1 MAFRLRPF
9 LMAGQRPRSGPTEGR
24 LMDAVTRGLM
34 DQLSDGGLAQIGSAV
49 GIDEKSAGSA
59 LSAAM
64 PLLISALATNASK
77 PQGAGDLLE
86 ALQEDHDGSI
96 LGNLGGLLQDPAAGE
111 GPGILQHAL
120 GAGRPTVEQGLAEKT
135 GLSAGQIGKLLMI
148 AAPLVMGMLGKTQ
161 REEGLDA
168 GGLSSLLGSAMQD
181 DAQDSP
187 DLMSILNSALDADKD
202 GSAVDEVMGFLGKM
216 FKK

>member
-1 MAFRLRPF
+1 
-9 LMAGQRPRSGPTEGR
+9 
-24 LMDAVTRGLM
+24 MDALTRGLM
-34 DQLSDGGLAQIGSAV
+34 DQLADGGLAEIGSTV
-49 GIDEKSAGSA
+49 GIDGKSAGSA

-64 PLLISALATNASK
+64 SLLISALAGNAAK
-77 PQGAGDLLE
+77 PQGAGDLLQ

-96 LGNLGGLLQDPAAGE
+96 LGNLGGLLQNPAASE

-120 GAGRPTVEQGLAEKT
+120 GASQPAVEQGLAEKT
-135 GLSAGQIGKLLMI
+135 GLSAEQIGKLLMI

-168 GGLSSLLGSAMQD
+168 GGLSSLLGSAMQA

-187 DLMSILNSALDADKD
+187 DVLSILNSALDSDKD

>member
-1 MAFRLRPF
+1 
-9 LMAGQRPRSGPTEGR
+9 
-24 LMDAVTRGLM
+24 MDALTRGLM
-34 DQLSDGGLAQIGSAV
+34 DQLADGGLAEIGSTV

-64 PLLISALATNASK
+64 PLLVSALAGNAAK
-77 PQGAGDLLE
+77 PQGAGDLLQ

-96 LGNLGGLLQDPAAGE
+96 FGNLGGLLQNPAASE

-120 GAGRPTVEQGLAEKT
+120 GAGQPAVEQGLAKKT
-135 GLSAGQIGKLLMI
+135 GLSAEQIGKLLMI

-168 GGLSSLLGSAMQD
+168 GGLSSLLGAAMQA

-187 DLMSILNSALDADKD
+187 DVLSILNSALDSDKD

>member
-1 MAFRLRPF
+1 
-9 LMAGQRPRSGPTEGR
+9 
-24 LMDAVTRGLM
+24 MDAFARGLM
-34 DQLSDGGLAQIGSAV
+34 DQLAGGGIAEIGSVV
-49 GIDEKSAGSA
+49 GVDEKSAGSA

-64 PLLISALATNASK
+64 PLLISALAGNAAK
-77 PQGAGDLLE
+77 PQGAGDLLQ

-96 LGNLGGLLQDPAAGE
+96 LGNLGGLLQNPAASE

-120 GAGRPTVEQGLAEKT
+120 GARQPAVEQGLAKKT
-135 GLSAGQIGKLLMI
+135 GLSAEQIGKLLMI
-148 AAPLVMGMLGKTQ
+148 AAPLVMGVLGKTQ

-168 GGLSSLLGSAMQD
+168 GGLSSLLGSAMQA
-181 DAQDSP
+181 DAQDDP
-187 DLMSILNSALDADKD
+187 DVISILNSALDADKD

>member
-1 MAFRLRPF
+1 
-9 LMAGQRPRSGPTEGR
+9 
-24 LMDAVTRGLM
+24 MDAVTRGLM
-34 DQLSDGGLAQIGSAV
+34 EQLAGGGLAEIGSVV
-49 GIDEKSAGSA
+49 GVDEKSAGSA

-64 PLLISALATNASK
+64 PLLISALANNASK

-86 ALQEDHDGSI
+86 ALREDHDGSI

-120 GAGRPTVEQGLAEKT
+120 GASQPAVEQGLAQKT
-135 GLSAGQIGKLLMI
+135 GLSAEQIGKLLMI

-168 GGLSSLLGSAMQD
+168 GGLSSMLGSAMQA
-181 DAQDSP
+181 DAQDAP
-187 DLMSILNSALDADKD
+187 DVLSILNTALDADKD
-202 GSAVDEVMGFLGKM
+202 GSAVDEVMGFIGKL

>member
-1 MAFRLRPF
+1 
-9 LMAGQRPRSGPTEGR
+9 
-24 LMDAVTRGLM
+24 MDALTRGLM
-34 DQLSDGGLAQIGSAV
+34 DQLSDRGLAEIGTVV
-49 GIDEKSAGSA
+49 GVDEKSAGSA

-64 PLLISALATNASK
+64 PLLVSALAGNAAQPS
-77 PQGAGDLLE
+77 GANDLLQ

-96 LGNLGGLLQDPAAGE
+96 LGNLGGLLRDPDAGE
-111 GPGILQHAL
+111 GPGILRHTL
-120 GAGRPTVEQGLAEKT
+120 GARQPAVEQGLAKKT
-135 GLSAGQIGKLLMI
+135 GLSAEQISRLLAI
-148 AAPLVMGMLGKTQ
+148 AAPLVMGLLGKKQ

-168 GGLSSLLGSAMQD
+168 GGLSSFLGSAMQV

-187 DLMSILNSALDADKD
+187 DILSILNSALDTDKD